1 MSKYASAKRYAKA
14 LLEVAKEQN
23 AITAIKEQFGT
34 LVEAVKSQP
43 EMAMLLNHPRVEA
56 QDKKQLLT
64 GALQGANES
73 FVNFLH
79 LLVDKG
85 REANLVAIYDAF
97 VLLVNEHEGIV
108 EATITSSNLLDEAT
122 INQIAASFSKQLGK
136 QVRATNNVD
145 SALLGGIVVR
155 IGDRL
160 YDGSVKG
167 RLDRL
172 SKSLTV

>member
-23 AITAIKEQFGT
+23 AIPVIKEQYGA
-34 LVEAVKSQP
+34 LVDALQTYKELQ
-43 EMAMLLNHPRVEA
+43 MLLTHPQVELN
-56 QDKKQLLT
+56 DKKEMVTTLLKE
-64 GALQGANES
+64 ANP
-73 FVNFLH
+73 FLINFLN
-79 LLVDKG
+79 LMVDKG
-85 REANLVAIYDAF
+85 REGIIVATYEAF
-97 VLLVNEHEGIV
+97 AHLVNEYEGVV
-108 EATITSSNLLDEAT
+108 EATITSATLLDADT
-122 INQIAASFSKQLGK
+122 IKQITDSFAKQLGK
-136 QVRATNNVD
+136 QVRANNNVD

-172 SKSLTV
+172 SKTLSV

>member
-1 MSKYASAKRYAKA
+1 MSKLASAKRYAKA

-23 AITAIKEQFGT
+23 AIASIKEEFGA
-34 LVEAVKSQP
+34 LVEVLRGSKELQ
-43 EMAMLLNHPRVEA
+43 MLLTHPHVEL
-56 QDKKQLLT
+56 QDKKEMLT
-64 GALQGANES
+64 GALKDANPNL
-73 FVNFLH
+73 VNFLN
-79 LLVDKG
+79 LMIDKN
-85 REANLVAIYDAF
+85 REGILVATYEAF
-97 VLLVNEHEGIV
+97 VQLVNEYEGVV
-108 EATITSSNLLDEAT
+108 EATITSATLLDSAT
-122 INQIAASFSKQLGK
+122 IEQITASFAKQLGK
-136 QVRATNNVD
+136 QVRAKNNVD